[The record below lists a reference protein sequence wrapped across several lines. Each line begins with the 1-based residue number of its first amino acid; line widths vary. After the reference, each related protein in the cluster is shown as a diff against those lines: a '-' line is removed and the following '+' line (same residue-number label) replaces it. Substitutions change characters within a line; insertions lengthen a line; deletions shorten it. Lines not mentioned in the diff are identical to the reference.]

1 MKLKRIISLISS
13 LAIVA
18 TMAISFETVSMAEKV
33 DNKPEITVGT
43 GVDEYGYYYVEYKLN
58 MNGLGVVETKEG
70 RDKFYSGI
78 GLSLVSMKING
89 VSSTDVYESIFVEDS
104 TVFEFTP
111 NLSSD
116 SLQFSSTGVLAVSG
130 LYAASPSPVAEGGL
144 SIAKIS
150 TNYEEGT
157 IEESELIEKFSDF
170 GFTSI
175 KTATIPEASGSSDLI
190 ANENITTYSVGD
202 DGYTKHVDA
211 DFALITPETPESEP
225 DPEPPVQE
233 DPQPGDVIEVEG
245 KTAVIDN
252 AGKTRFV
259 VEASTTGI
267 EATATSVLKATYNG
281 TMQQANLYK
290 LLGVEDEG
298 NVTIENLTVKA
309 ILGTDVIEASQVGTF
324 SIEIE

>member
-13 LAIVA
+13 LSIVA

-43 GVDEYGYYYVEYKLN
+43 GVDGYGYYYVEYKLN
-58 MNGLGVVETKEG
+58 MNGLGVVETTSG
-70 RDKFYSGI
+70 RDKFYNGI

-89 VSSTDVYESIFVEDS
+89 VSSTDVYESIFVDDS

-175 KTATIPEASGSSDLI
+175 KTATIPESSKSSDLI

-225 DPEPPVQE
+225 PVQE
-233 DPQPGDVIEVEG
+233 DPEVGDVIEVEG
-245 KTAVIDN
+245 KTAVIDDDN
-252 AGKTRFV
+252 ATRFV
-259 VEASTTGI
+259 VSATESNIGTT
-267 EATATSVLKATYNG
+267 TATSVLKATYAG
-281 TMQQANLYK
+281 TAKQANLWN
-290 LLGVEDEG
+290 LLG
-298 NVTIENLTVKA
+298 IENQEESGTVVIGSLTVKA
-309 ILGTDVIEASQVGTF
+309 VLPATVTEASQVGAF
-324 SIEIE
+324 SITVE